1 MELSK
6 ITIDDLYEL
15 VKSTLWC
22 WNIKKSGKDILIDV
36 GDADSDKYIEM
47 EVRKCGKE
55 VGVTFILYSSGDD
68 TYFNEEKSFDNLD
81 DLVASLTK
89 IDHFSNMTIDEIL
102 AETNYSELHGGKDI
116 L

>member
-1 MELSK
+1 ME
-6 ITIDDLYEL
+6 Y
-15 VKSTLWC
+15 
-22 WNIKKSGKDILIDV
+22 KKSEKDILIDL

-47 EVRKCGKE
+47 AVRKCGKE
-55 VGVTFILYSSGDD
+55 VEVTFILYSGDE

-89 IDHFSNMTIDEIL
+89 IDHISNMTIDEIL
-102 AETNYSELHGGKDI
+102 AETNYSELRGTYKNI